1 MSDLLIEIGCEELP
15 AGSMIPMAEHL
26 ANSLFAV
33 LQQSKLCDQKPEV
46 FATPRRIAARF
57 SNVGDRQADTVV
69 ERKGPAKAA
78 AFKDGEPTKALEGF
92 MRSAGVTVDQLN
104 FIDTPKG
111 EWIVVKQTQTGK
123 ALVDVLSEA
132 LPNAIKTMSMP
143 RRMRWGATSH
153 EFLRPVV
160 WLLALHGSTTLP
172 LSVLGLEASN
182 KSLGHRFHSP
192 EPQLIDQPSNYEAI
206 LEAAYVM
213 VDPAE
218 RRAQIVKGV
227 QSQAMRLGGTPVMDE
242 ELVDEVTA
250 LVEWPVALAGRFDE
264 EFLEIPKEALIQTM
278 QENQRYF
285 ALLDNKG
292 DLMPAFITVANIES
306 RNEALVIDGN
316 ERVIR
321 PRFADTMF
329 FWNQDKQRTLASHQ
343 EQLSRL
349 LFQEKL
355 GSVADKVSRMGVLA
369 EWLASTLEVDKSQVA
384 LAVSLCKCD
393 LNTEIVKELAKMQG
407 ICGRYYALR
416 DAHPPAVAE
425 AMEHHYFPKHAGG
438 KLPQGSVSQMVA
450 LADKTDTLVGI
461 FGLGMKP
468 TGAKDPFALRR
479 ASLGIVRI
487 IVEHKLDLD
496 LVALLDA
503 SLATYEDR
511 LEAPSKG
518 DMLAYVVE
526 RMRGYLVDQG
536 FAPDAID
543 AVLAKEIYRPLDI
556 VSRLQALQQ
565 FRETDA
571 AVSLAAASKRIG
583 NILKKVETPIP
594 PMAEK
599 SLLKEDAESKLFT
612 RVSDVTQTIEKN
624 LIDHDYASAMS
635 LTASLRDDVDA
646 FFEQVM
652 VMDENEA
659 LRNNRLALLRQVN
672 TLCCG
677 TAELSLLK
685 PLDST
690 GARGAAGHASRRS
703 S

>member
-15 AGSMIPMAEHL
+15 AGSVIPMAEHL

-33 LQQSKLCDQKPEV
+33 LQQSQLCDQKPEV

-57 SNVGDRQADTVV
+57 TNVGDRQADTVV
-69 ERKGPAKAA
+69 ERKGPAKAV
-78 AFKDGEPTKALEGF
+78 AFKDGEPTKALQGF
-92 MRSAGVTVDQLN
+92 MRSAGVTLDELST
-104 FIDTPKG
+104 IDTPKG
-111 EWIVVKQTQTGK
+111 EWIVVKQIKKGQ

-143 RRMRWGATSH
+143 RRMRWGASSH

-160 WLLALHGSTTLP
+160 WLVALHGSKTLP

-192 EPQLIDQPSNYEAI
+192 GPLLIDQPSNYEAI
-206 LEAAYVM
+206 LESAYVM
-213 VDPAE
+213 ADPAE
-218 RRAQIVKGV
+218 RRAHIVKGV
-227 QSQAMRLGGTPVMDE
+227 QSEALRLGGTPVMDT

-285 ALLDNKG
+285 ALLDDQG
-292 DLMPAFITVANIES
+292 GLMPAFITVANIES
-306 RNEALVIDGN
+306 QNEALVIDGN

-329 FWNQDKQRTLASHQ
+329 FWNQDKQKTLATHQ
-343 EQLSRL
+343 AQLSRL

-355 GSVADKVSRMGVLA
+355 GSVADKVSRMGVLG
-369 EWLASTLEVDKSQVA
+369 EWLSSRLNVDREQVA

-407 ICGRYYALR
+407 ICGRYYAQR
-416 DAHPPAVAE
+416 DGHPPAVAE
-425 AMEHHYFPKHAGG
+425 AMEQHYFPKQAGG
-438 KLPQGSVSQMVA
+438 KLPQSSVSQMVA

-496 LVALLDA
+496 LIGLLDA
-503 SLATYEDR
+503 SLATYEDK
-511 LEAPSKG
+511 LDAPSKG
-518 DMLAYVVE
+518 DMLAYIVE

-556 VSRLQALQQ
+556 VSRLQALQE
-565 FRETDA
+565 FRATDA
-571 AVSLAAASKRIG
+571 AISLAAASKRIG

-594 PMAEK
+594 LAADK
-599 SLLKEDAESKLFT
+599 SLLKEEAESKLFT
-612 RVSDVTQTIEKN
+612 RVSDVTPVIEKN
-624 LIDHDYASAMS
+624 LAEHDYASAMR

-652 VMDENEA
+652 VMDEDES

-685 PLDST
+685 PLEASKTASGSDV
-690 GARGAAGHASRRS
+690 AGRRTS
-703 S
+703 

>member
-1 MSDLLIEIGCEELP
+1 
-15 AGSMIPMAEHL
+15 
-26 ANSLFAV
+26 
-33 LQQSKLCDQKPEV
+33 
-46 FATPRRIAARF
+46 
-57 SNVGDRQADTVV
+57 
-69 ERKGPAKAA
+69 
-78 AFKDGEPTKALEGF
+78 
-92 MRSAGVTVDQLN
+92 
-104 FIDTPKG
+104 
-111 EWIVVKQTQTGK
+111 
-123 ALVDVLSEA
+123 
-132 LPNAIKTMSMP
+132 
-143 RRMRWGATSH
+143 
-153 EFLRPVV
+153 
-160 WLLALHGSTTLP
+160 
-172 LSVLGLEASN
+172 
-182 KSLGHRFHSP
+182 
-192 EPQLIDQPSNYEAI
+192 
-206 LEAAYVM
+206 
-213 VDPAE
+213 
-218 RRAQIVKGV
+218 
-227 QSQAMRLGGTPVMDE
+227 MDE
-242 ELVDEVTA
+242 ELVDEVNA

-264 EFLEIPKEALIQTM
+264 EFLDIPKEALIQTM

-285 ALLDNKG
+285 ALLDDEG
-292 DLMPAFITVANIES
+292 ELMPAFITVANIES
-306 RNEALVIDGN
+306 QNKALVIDGN

-329 FWNQDKQRTLASHQ
+329 FWNQDKQSTLASHQ
-343 EQLSRL
+343 AQLSRL

-355 GSVADKVSRMGVLA
+355 GSVADKVSRMGLLGK
-369 EWLASTLEVDKSQVA
+369 WLASELDVDKGQVA

-416 DAHPPAVAE
+416 DGHPAAVAE
-425 AMEHHYFPKHAGG
+425 AMEQHYFPKQAGG

-503 SLATYEDR
+503 SLTTYEDR
-511 LEAPSKG
+511 LDAPDKG

-543 AVLAKEIYRPLDI
+543 AVLAKEIYRPMDI

-565 FRETDA
+565 FRKTEA
-571 AVSLAAASKRIG
+571 ALSLAAASKRIG
-583 NILKKVETPIP
+583 NILKKVETLIP
-594 PMAEK
+594 LSADK
-599 SLLKEDAESKLFT
+599 SLLQEDAESKLFG
-612 RVSDVTQTIEKN
+612 RLIDVTPVIEKSLSN
-624 LIDHDYASAMS
+624 CDYASAMS

-652 VMDENEA
+652 VMDENES

-685 PLDST
+685 PLDS
-690 GARGAAGHASRRS
+690 AGVDHAGVS
-703 S
+703 SS